1 MHMRRHL
8 YEIVVEGDLRAADR
22 EWLADLAIHRSAGRR
37 TALFGYLDQSAL
49 LGVLKRLQ
57 YLALEVCGVRRM
69 CGCAADPA
77 SWPSREMASAA
88 SPAGASR
95 GVADQMSGVN
105 P

>member
-8 YEIVVEGDLRAADR
+8 YEIVVDGDLRAVDR

-57 YLALEVCGVRRM
+57 YLALGVFEVHRI
-69 CGCAADPA
+69 CGCLGSRA
-77 SWPSREMASAA
+77 SWASREITSRPGPR
-88 SPAGASR
+88 PAQPVGR
-95 GVADQMSGVN
+95 W
-105 P
+105 

>member
-1 MHMRRHL
+1 MRRHL

-57 YLALEVCGVRRM
+57 YYSSC
-69 CGCAADPA
+69 
-77 SWPSREMASAA
+77 PSRRRVRGR
-88 SPAGASR
+88 PAGPLLR
-95 GVADQMSGVN
+95 
-105 P
+105 